1 MSCFGCSR
9 KYGLFCK
16 EYGCPNCGYS
26 YCAKCLKRP
35 MAVPRQANKVLNVCL
50 ICYDKLSK
58 MQAVADAEKVIDCEA
73 LPGEL
78 VTKLRL
84 PPKNS
89 DIEAADALFDNV
101 LPSEELAAVL
111 SPTNQTL
118 LGEATPAPTAV
129 SSTNAEDIDEN
140 LDSAI
145 SKRLQNLKAVASTDD
160 EIRARLSEL
169 SGMPHQKNYD
179 KKDLLLSTDQRS
191 DQDKIKDLL
200 QQFMGETELDQRI
213 DVERTDAISD
223 IERRLRALRDAP
235 IDGVASGSG
244 SGAGAGIGA
253 STSNTNTPSD
263 NEDENDETVL
273 QNIMKKYVAESQ
285 LPEAANPLDV
295 ELGTTPIAVPK
306 AETEELPWCNICNE
320 DAVFRCRGCD
330 GELFCAQCYREC
342 HDDDEEYRV
351 HVKEKYT
358 VPPKFKE
365 NHF

>member
-1 MSCFGCSR
+1 MSCYGCSR

-35 MAVPRQANKVLNVCL
+35 MPVPRQANKVLNVCL

-58 MQAVADAEKVIDCEA
+58 MQVVADAEKVVDCEA

-84 PPKNS
+84 PPKS
-89 DIEAADALFDNV
+89 TDIEAADALFDNV

-111 SPTNQTL
+111 APISTTV
-118 LGEATPAPTAV
+118 LGEAPAAAV
-129 SSTNAEDIDEN
+129 LNASRDIDEN

-145 SKRLQNLKAVASTDD
+145 SKRLQNLKAVETTDD
-160 EIRARLSEL
+160 EIRARLSNL

-179 KKDLLLSTDQRS
+179 KKDILLSTDQRT

-200 QQFMGETELDQRI
+200 QQFMGESELDQRI

-235 IDGVASGSG
+235 IEGMGTG
-244 SGAGAGIGA
+244 NGAGSA
-253 STSNTNTPSD
+253 TNTPSD
-263 NEDENDETVL
+263 NEDENEETVL
-273 QNIMKKYVAESQ
+273 QNIMKKYVAESR
-285 LPEAANPLDV
+285 LPAEAVLDA
-295 ELGTTPIAVPK
+295 EMGATPKPSTSD
-306 AETEELPWCNICNE
+306 TEELPWCNICNE
-320 DAVFRCRGCD
+320 DAVFRCLGCD

-342 HDDDEEYRV
+342 HDDDEYRA

-358 VPPKFKE
+358 TPPKFKE

>member
-84 PPKNS
+84 PPKSS

-111 SPTNQTL
+111 APTNQAG
-118 LGEATPAPTAV
+118 LGEATPTAA

-145 SKRLQNLKAVASTDD
+145 SKRLQNLKAVESTDD

-200 QQFMGETELDQRI
+200 QQFLGETELDQRV
-213 DVERTDAISD
+213 DVERSDALSD

-235 IDGVASGSG
+235 IEGAAI
-244 SGAGAGIGA
+244 GAGNRVGA
-253 STSNTNTPSD
+253 STSTTNTPSD
-263 NEDENDETVL
+263 NEDENDEVVL
-273 QNIMKKYVAESQ
+273 QNIMKKYVAESR
-285 LPEAANPLDV
+285 LPEAANSLDA
-295 ELGTTPIAVPK
+295 ELGTTPIPVPK
-306 AETEELPWCNICNE
+306 ADTEELPWCNICNE
-320 DAVFRCRGCD
+320 DAVFRCHGCD

-342 HDDDEEYRV
+342 HDDDEEYRA